1 METWLAVVVG
11 GLYAAGFYLLMR
23 RSIVK
28 LILGLALLGHAANL
42 LIFTVGRVTRETPPI
57 VPPGAEVLERPFAD
71 PVPQALILT
80 AIVIG
85 FGVQAFALVL
95 LRRAYQATGSE
106 DIDAMSTTDDADYEE
121 R

>member
-42 LIFTVGRVTRETPPI
+42 LIFTVSRLTRAQPPLI
-57 VPPGAEVLERPFAD
+57 PHGMTRPPEPFAD

-85 FGVQAFALVL
+85 FGLQAFALVL
-95 LRRAYQATGSE
+95 IKRAYQAVGS
-106 DIDAMSTTDDADYEE
+106 DDLDQMKSTDD
-121 R
+121 